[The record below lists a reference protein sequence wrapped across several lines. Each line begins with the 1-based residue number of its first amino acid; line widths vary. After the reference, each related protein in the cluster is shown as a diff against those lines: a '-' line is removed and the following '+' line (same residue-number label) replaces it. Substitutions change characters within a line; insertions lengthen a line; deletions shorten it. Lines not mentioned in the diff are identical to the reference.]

1 MGCFRLAKQAARV
14 EPSVGRAPTGFVQP
28 TATDELAKRVVL
40 TKKAYGVTSVL
51 HETTST
57 AVTEAANSA
66 SFVEQFDSHGAWRRE
81 FAARLRQLQNWLA
94 THDLMDASVAE
105 RMQQLEA
112 QLRTDKVMVA
122 FVAEFSRGKS
132 ELINSIFF
140 ATYGR
145 RIMPASAGRTTMCP
159 TELGWDEGVPP
170 CLRLLPIE
178 TRLNTTSL
186 MEYRHAPEK
195 WERIDLD
202 VNDPAQLAQAF
213 EKVSEVVK
221 VTIDQARAL
230 GFWHDESP
238 EDNPRADAHGQV
250 EVPRWRHA
258 LINIAHPLLKQGLVI
273 LDTPGLN
280 AIGAEPELTVSLIP
294 QAHAVV
300 FILAADT
307 GVTKSDLAIWKE
319 HLVAED
325 TDRSSRL
332 VVLNKIDTL
341 WDALSTPA
349 QIRAS
354 VERQRLSSAE
364 ILGLPAS
371 QVIPVSAQKGLV
383 AKVQGDEALL
393 RASQLPHLE
402 QALSEGMMGQ
412 RKRILQAAVESGIS
426 DLRGE
431 ISRVIHIRRRDLA
444 EQMIELRGLRGK
456 NSTVIKHMKGRVENE
471 QAEFDASGLRIHAVR
486 SVHLKLLRDVFSAMG
501 TPTLKAELRQL
512 AEALRKPGIK
522 LGARKAYDETF
533 TRLRE
538 IFDHT
543 KRLNSEIQRMID
555 SSFRQL
561 NAEFG
566 FSLQTPRE
574 PELAR
579 FQTELDA
586 VERSHSQYL
595 GIGNALRLAQP
606 EFAERLVRA
615 LATRLRVIFE
625 SALGEVELWN
635 KSAAAQLDA
644 QLRERRKNFA
654 KRLEAIERIQNAA
667 VTLDERIAE
676 LDSQDAK
683 SLELDAKLA
692 EITQMMMDSR
702 QSGFVDL
709 VEGKSGAASDAPDSG
724 FPSTVVAKL
733 A

>member
-1 MGCFRLAKQAARV
+1 MIPQ
-14 EPSVGRAPTGFVQP
+14 TH
-28 TATDELAKRVVL
+28 L
-40 TKKAYGVTSVL
+40 T
-51 HETTST
+51 
-57 AVTEAANSA
+57 

-81 FAARLRQLQNWLA
+81 FAARLKQLADWLGS
-94 THDLMDASVAE
+94 HDLMDASISE
-105 RMQQLEA
+105 RMQQLEER
-112 QLRTDKVMVA
+112 LRSDKVMVA

-132 ELINSIFF
+132 ELINAIFF

-159 TELGWDEGVPP
+159 TELGWDGDVPP

-178 TRLNTTSL
+178 TRLQSQSL
-186 MEYRHAPEK
+186 MEWRHAPEK
-195 WERIDLD
+195 WLRIDLD
-202 VNDPAQLAQAF
+202 VNDSAQLATAF
-213 EKVSEVVK
+213 EKVSEVIK
-221 VTIDQARAL
+221 VTKDEARAL
-230 GFWHDESP
+230 GFWHDDAP
-238 EDNPRADAHGQV
+238 DDNPRADAQGNV

-307 GVTKSDLAIWKE
+307 GVTKSDLSIWKD
-319 HLVAED
+319 HLITED
-325 TDRSSRL
+325 TDYSSRL

-341 WDALSTPA
+341 WDALSTPE

-354 VERQRLSSAE
+354 VDRQRRTSAE
-364 ILGLPAS
+364 ILGLPQS

-383 AKVQGDEALL
+383 AKVTGDSSLL

-412 RKRILQAAVESGIS
+412 RKRILRAAVVGSMA
-426 DLRGE
+426 DLRNE
-431 ISRVIHIRRRDLA
+431 VSRVISLRRRDLA
-444 EQMIELRGLRGK
+444 EQMVELRGLRGK
-456 NSTVIKHMKGRVENE
+456 NANVIKHMRGRIENE
-471 QAEFDASGLRIHAVR
+471 QTEFDESGQRIHAIR
-486 SVHLKLLRDVFSAMG
+486 SVHLKLLRDAFSALG
-501 TPTLKAELRQL
+501 TTALRAELRQL
-512 AEALRKPGIK
+512 NEALRQPGIK
-522 LGARKAYDETF
+522 LGARKAYSETF
-533 TRLRE
+533 IRLRDIFSHAKTINGE
-538 IFDHT
+538 IHNM
-543 KRLNSEIQRMID
+543 LN

-579 FQTELDA
+579 YQTDLDA
-586 VERSHSQYL
+586 VERSHAQYL
-595 GIGNALRLAQP
+595 GLGNAFRLAQP
-606 EFAERLVRA
+606 EFADRLVRA

-625 SALGEVELWN
+625 SALGEVEQWN
-635 KSAAAQLDA
+635 KSAASQLDA
-644 QLRERRKNFA
+644 QLRERRQNFA

-676 LDSQDAK
+676 LAAQDAH
-683 SLELDAKLA
+683 SVELDVRLSS
-692 EITQMMMDSR
+692 ITAMV
-702 QSGFVDL
+702 VDAPQRDAGSANAPQFP
-709 VEGKSGAASDAPDSG
+709 ETASGA
-724 FPSTVVAKL
+724 L